1 MEGKPASDAPA
12 ASATAPMEPLD
23 HPLRGALATYGL
35 FLIGDGDAIR
45 RLAAT
50 PHLWLV
56 GLLFTISA
64 GLAREYDAEDLLA
77 EPWHLLIAP
86 GASLAAATALWLF
99 IQLSGIRRW
108 IWSPA
113 KPQTSTTQPDSEAG
127 LEAPPTNP
135 PPAPR
140 LRDSYLTFLGLFWM
154 TAPLAWLYGIPF
166 ERFQS
171 AGQAATS
178 NLWLLAVIALWR
190 VVLMIRVLMVIYGIS
205 GVVAS
210 IIVCFFGNAVMLAAI
225 ISVPVPIFAIMGG
238 VRLGAADQGIAFLAL
253 AGRILGT
260 ATLLFLGLLW
270 FATFLNRKRWSWNVT
285 ATRVSL
291 RPLILLAVAAIGWWC
306 AWLPVTQPEQQLR
319 GEVERALRSEDFAT
333 GLLALAS
340 NPPAAFPPQW
350 DPPPRIGY
358 AKYSTPNPGDV
369 LLFLID
375 HPDVLALPYGKRC
388 QSLFEDK
395 LISEGWMYSSRL
407 QNNRAAL
414 TNLVTLLERM
424 PDASRLMHPQLPSD
438 VYDRDFYGM
447 HHVLSQISASS
458 DPILT
463 QRIDA
468 LLARYPEPKP

>member
-1 MEGKPASDAPA
+1 
-12 ASATAPMEPLD
+12 MEPLD
-23 HPLRGALATYGL
+23 RPSRGTLATYGL
-35 FLIGDGDAIR
+35 FLLGDGAAIR

-50 PHLWLV
+50 PRLWLV
-56 GLLFTISA
+56 GLLFTFSA

-86 GASLAAATALWLF
+86 GASLVAATALWLF
-99 IQLSGIRRW
+99 VQLSGIRRW
-108 IWSPA
+108 VWSPA
-113 KPQTSTTQPDSEAG
+113 TPQTSSTQPDTEPG

-190 VVLMIRVLMVIYGIS
+190 VVVMIRVLMVIYGIG

-225 ISVPVPIFAIMGG
+225 LSIPVPIFAIMGG
-238 VRLGAADQGIAFLAL
+238 VRLGAADQGIALLSL
-253 AGRILGT
+253 AGRIIGT

-270 FATFLNRKRWSWNVT
+270 VASFLDRKRWSWHVT
-285 ATRVSL
+285 ASSVSL
-291 RPLILLAVAAIGWWC
+291 RPLILVALAAIGWWC
-306 AWLPVTQPEQQLR
+306 AWLPITQPEQQLR
-319 GEVERALRSEDFAT
+319 GQVDRALRHEDFAT
-333 GLLALAS
+333 GLRVLAS
-340 NPPAAFPPQW
+340 HPPEAFPPHW

-358 AKYSTPNPGDV
+358 AMHSTPNPGDV

-375 HPDVLALPYGKRC
+375 HPELLALPYGNRC

-395 LISEGWMYSSRL
+395 LISEGWMYSTRL
-407 QNNRAAL
+407 QKSRAAL
-414 TNLVTLLERM
+414 ANLVTLLERM
-424 PDASRLMHPQLPSD
+424 PDANRLMHPQLPPE
-438 VYDRDFYGM
+438 VYDRGLYGM
-447 HHVLSQISASS
+447 HNVLSQLDASS
-458 DPILT
+458 DPALK

-468 LLARYPEPKP
+468 LLARYPVPQP